1 MVHRILYM
9 TLQKVLSGQFFCK
22 QTKSQF
28 LLFYQIFLNKWKHV
42 IDHSELHV
50 FIFSVLRKL
59 RLERYVIKVLNV
71 YKMYL
76 FLCKKEEVDINNDW
90 YVLTLL
96 QAVWSNFTICF

>member
-22 QTKSQF
+22 QTMSQF

-76 FLCKKEEVDINNDW
+76 FLCKKKKWI
-90 YVLTLL
+90 
-96 QAVWSNFTICF
+96 